1 METVDQRIHRDL
13 ITPGSAQLLIYFS
26 YLMMYQKETN
36 YRTSK
41 RQDLN
46 NKTCFRN
53 MIDILI
59 QQIVWLQAD
68 ETKMTNLMMRKQK
81 IIESHNKKSH
91 YNA

>member
-1 METVDQRIHRDL
+1 
-13 ITPGSAQLLIYFS
+13 
-26 YLMMYQKETN
+26 
-36 YRTSK
+36 
-41 RQDLN
+41 
-46 NKTCFRN
+46 